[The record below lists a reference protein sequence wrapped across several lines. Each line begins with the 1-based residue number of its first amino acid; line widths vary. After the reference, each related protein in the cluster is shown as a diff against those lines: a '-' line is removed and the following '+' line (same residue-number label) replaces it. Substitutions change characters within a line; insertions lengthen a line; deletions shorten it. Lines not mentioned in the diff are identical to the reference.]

1 MIVSLSEERWLKKKK
16 KKKLEPIVL
25 RELSRMRKQR
35 RKRHLT
41 LMLAAHRI
49 ECTLRGSEVGRA
61 RLAGDSERSE
71 EEK

>member
-1 MIVSLSEERWLKKKK
+1 MRVLSEERWLKKKK

-41 LMLAAHRI
+41 LMLSAHRI
-49 ECTLRGSEVGRA
+49 ECTFRMSEVGRA

-71 EEK
+71 EE